1 MPTYVCL
8 MTLTD
13 KGVTRMKHAPSE
25 IEQSVMALEA
35 GGGKLIGFYATMGAY
50 DYVAISEC
58 PNDEVA
64 MSYLM
69 GLAAPGDVRTLTM
82 KAFNFEELKEM
93 VKQLPTPY
101 SL

>member
-1 MPTYVCL
+1 MSTYVCL

-13 KGVTRMKHAPSE
+13 QGVKKMKSAPAE

-35 GGGKLIGFYATMGAY
+35 AGGKLIGFYTTMGPY
-50 DYVAISEC
+50 DYVAVSEC

-69 GLAAPGDVRTLTM
+69 GLASPGDVRTLTM

-93 VKQLPTPY
+93 VKKLPTPY